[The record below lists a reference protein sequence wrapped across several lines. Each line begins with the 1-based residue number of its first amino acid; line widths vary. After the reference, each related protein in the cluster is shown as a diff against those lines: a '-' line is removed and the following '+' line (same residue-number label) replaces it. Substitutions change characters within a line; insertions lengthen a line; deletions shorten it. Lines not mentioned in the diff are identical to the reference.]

1 MDEYFF
7 LFLLISLILLGIL
20 YSFQK
25 NYLIFLERGRKNE
38 YYIKKAK
45 IKREFEDED
54 DDDEPRGSNSDI
66 PKWLYPIIEGAG
78 LDVDKL
84 EDGDVTEMKKAN
96 EILERLKQ
104 NPPGNQAGNDRV
116 LF

>member
-7 LFLLISLILLGIL
+7 LYLLISLILLAIL
-20 YSFQK
+20 YSFQR

-54 DDDEPRGSNSDI
+54 DDDEAGRQNSDI
-66 PKWLYPIIEGAG
+66 PKWLIPVIEGAG

-84 EDGDVTEMKKAN
+84 EEGDPSELKKAN
-96 EILERLKQ
+96 DILEKLKN
-104 NPPGNQAGNDRV
+104 NPGQMGNDRV
-116 LF
+116 LY

>member
-7 LFLLISLILLGIL
+7 LFLLIALILSAIL

-54 DDDEPRGSNSDI
+54 DDDEPRGSNSDL

-78 LDVDKL
+78 LDIAKL

-96 EILERLKQ
+96 DILERLK
-104 NPPGNQAGNDRV
+104 NNPGNMGNDRI
-116 LF
+116 LY

>member
-7 LFLLISLILLGIL
+7 LYLLIAIILLGIL

-25 NYLIFLERGRKNE
+25 NFLIYLERGRKNE

-54 DDDEPRGSNSDI
+54 DDDEPGRTISDV
-66 PKWLYPIIEGAG
+66 PKWLLPIIEGAG
-78 LDVDKL
+78 LDISKL
-84 EDGDVTEMKKAN
+84 EDGDPSELKKAG
-96 EILERLKQ
+96 EILERLKN
-104 NPPGNQAGNDRV
+104 NPQGGNDKL

>member
-7 LFLLISLILLGIL
+7 LFLLIALILCAIL

-38 YYIKKAK
+38 YYIKKAR
-45 IKREFEDED
+45 IKRTFEDED

-66 PKWLYPIIEGAG
+66 PKWLIPVIEGAG

-84 EDGDVTEMKKAN
+84 EEGDPSELKKAN
-96 EILERLKQ
+96 DILERVK
-104 NPPGNQAGNDRV
+104 NSSPGQMGNDRV
-116 LF
+116 LY

>member
-7 LFLLISLILLGIL
+7 LYLMIAIILLGIL

-25 NYLIFLERGRKNE
+25 NFLIYLERGRKNE

-54 DDDEPRGSNSDI
+54 DEDDAGRKNSDI

-84 EDGDVTEMKKAN
+84 EDGDPSEMKKASD
-96 EILERLKQ
+96 ILDKLKN
-104 NPPGNQAGNDRV
+104 NPSQMGNDRI
-116 LF
+116 LY